1 MSAQLPYIQ
10 IEGRSGCRLEILN
23 TDEKV
28 IVRKYASNVNYNA
41 RLKLQEQKQR
51 DFNTKKINAL
61 GFYSPDVYLNGTED
75 GLHWFDMKFIGG
87 EKYSNYLISITKT
100 ALDGLVQKLI
110 NYLKLGFDNSELKA
124 PPMEIIQQKIKHLSG
139 ILEQNADIPTTLTAQ
154 IINYLYLNI
163 PQSNIYN
170 GKCHGDF
177 TLSNMLFSKNG
188 EIVTFDLL
196 DSFIESPIIDLV
208 KLRQDTKYHWSL
220 FIENNQ
226 LANKVKIKQ
235 VLAYIDYKI
244 MQTFANDIC
253 LKNWEKY
260 LTVFN
265 FARIL
270 PYAKDNRDI
279 NYLNTHITNLLH
291 T

>member
-1 MSAQLPYIQ
+1 
-10 IEGRSGCRLEILN
+10 
-23 TDEKV
+23 
-28 IVRKYASNVNYNA
+28 
-41 RLKLQEQKQR
+41 
-51 DFNTKKINAL
+51 
-61 GFYSPDVYLNGTED
+61 
-75 GLHWFDMKFIGG
+75 
-87 EKYSNYLISITKT
+87 
-100 ALDGLVQKLI
+100 
-110 NYLKLGFDNSELKA
+110 
-124 PPMEIIQQKIKHLSG
+124 MEIIQQKIKHLSG